1 MTINSK
7 IMLPT
12 IADVKSFINV
22 MNGCV
27 SDDVVLKSGRY
38 VVNAK
43 SLMGIFSLDL
53 DMPVEI
59 EFPVEVHTFI
69 RDNILERWGIIEC
82 DACKVHK

>member
-1 MTINSK
+1 MTVQSK
-7 IMLPT
+7 VLLPT
-12 IADVKSFINV
+12 ITDVKEFIAV
-22 MNGCV
+22 MNACV

-53 DMPVEI
+53 DMPVDI

-69 RDNILERWGIIEC
+69 KENILERWGTT
-82 DACKVHK
+82 

>member
-1 MTINSK
+1 MTVNSK

-12 IADVKSFINV
+12 IADVKLFINV
-22 MNGCV
+22 MNNCT
-27 SDDVVLKSGRY
+27 SEDVVLKSGRY

-59 EFPVEVHTFI
+59 EFPVEVHNYI
-69 RDNILERWGIIEC
+69 KENVLERWGIL
-82 DACKVHK
+82 